1 MKNRIKLIVAA
12 FIMSSLTGCIS
23 QVTLISQDSQR
34 YVMAVDQIG
43 KKLSVNIDGVAY
55 LGTAVGSDS
64 VGITSTQTFGLRPTT
79 STSTIVVP
87 GATGQALLT
96 SAGGDY
102 LECSYAKDGRTIIGK
117 CQTNKGRQF
126 VMTTM

>member
-1 MKNRIKLIVAA
+1 MKKTIATCMAVLL
-12 FIMSSLTGCIS
+12 SGCIS

-34 YVMAVDQIG
+34 YVMAVDQMG
-43 KKLSVNIDGVAY
+43 KKLSVNIDGVAFT
-55 LGTAVGSDS
+55 GTAVGSDS
-64 VGITSTQTFGLRPTT
+64 VGVATTQTFGLRPTT

-96 SAGGDY
+96 SAAGDY
-102 LECSYAKDGRTIIGK
+102 LECNYMKDGRTVIGK

>member
-1 MKNRIKLIVAA
+1 MNRVLFAA
-12 FIMSSLTGCIS
+12 IGILLSGCVS
-23 QVTLISQDSQR
+23 QVSLISQDSQR
-34 YVMAVDQIG
+34 YVMAVDQMA
-43 KKLSVNIDGVAY
+43 KRLSVNIDGVAFV
-55 LGTAVGSDS
+55 GTAVGSDS
-64 VGITSTQTFGLRPTT
+64 VGIATTQSFGLRPTT
-79 STSTIVVP
+79 SMSTIVVP

-96 SAGGDY
+96 SANGDY